1 MRIIRLTVTCTKDP
15 DHSKLL
21 KIDASLGMEYAE
33 TFAGLLC
40 GTSPLYVHKPGPK
53 SPIGKC
59 ATCGGQLEYEI
70 EEVESGH
77 REQGA

>member
-1 MRIIRLTVTCTKDP
+1 MKQIRLTIKCTRDP
-15 DHSKLL
+15 DHQKLL

-40 GTSPLYVHKPGPK
+40 GTSPHYVHKPGPK
-53 SPIGKC
+53 SSIGKC

-70 EEVESGH
+70 EEVEAKDADIG
-77 REQGA
+77 